1 MIVPSYLSQKLSE
14 ASILNKKGNQA
25 KFKLT
30 VDNNAVISLGCN
42 HHAYIEWAQVKY
54 VIIYG

>member
-30 VDNNAVISLGCN
+30 VDNNEVISLGCN
-42 HHAYIEWAQVKY
+42 HHAYIEWAQVK
-54 VIIYG
+54 